1 MRERP
6 DIGKMI
12 EEELAKGNAPEA
24 GKKPLEIS
32 KEGAIAEAENDDVDE
47 AFERLTAEGPAKEA
61 VDAMKVA
68 DLGGDAA
75 RRIQLAFEKGD
86 AKSVD
91 AVAREFV
98 AKAEGMGADAG
109 EARKVLREQ
118 LKAYHDTYF
127 EAGLK
132 EKAAEIDA
140 FCRSL
145 ESSAEV
151 STDAGKAFVAKLE
164 AGGFS
169 SIEQAIN
176 ALDGIKNEAKGVD
189 EEKMNAEFNVLY
201 AKINEKFLGSD
212 KSGEHKIDIGDEDI
226 DDVLGALG

>member
-1 MRERP
+1 
-6 DIGKMI
+6 MI

-24 GKKPLEIS
+24 GKKPLEAT
-32 KEGAIAEAENDDVDE
+32 KEGAILEGENDDIDE
-47 AFERLTAEGPAKEA
+47 AFESIVAEGPAQEA
-61 VDAMKVA
+61 RDAMKVA

-75 RRIQLAFEKGD
+75 RKIQLAFEKGD
-86 AKSVD
+86 MKAVD
-91 AVAREFV
+91 AAAKEFV
-98 AKAEGMGADAG
+98 AKAEGLGADAG
-109 EARKVLREQ
+109 EAKTVLREQ

-140 FCRSL
+140 FSRSL

-151 STDAGKAFVAKLE
+151 STDAGKAFVAKLD
-164 AGGFS
+164 AGGFA